1 MSITA
6 TKSAF
11 LTDAGLADL
20 LHVSVRTVQRRT
32 KDPGFP
38 QPLQLGRC
46 RRWDR
51 ADVLAYLHRRAAV
64 TRVNPSEAAEVVD
77 RPHQVIPF

>member
-1 MSITA
+1 MSITT

-20 LHVSVRTVQRRT
+20 LHVSVRTVQRRI
-32 KDPGFP
+32 KDAGFP

-51 ADVLAYLHRRAAV
+51 GDVLAYLRSRKA
-64 TRVNPSEAAEVVD
+64 TTKISPSEVEGSE
-77 RPHQVIPF
+77 

>member
-1 MSITA
+1 MNTTA
-6 TKSAF
+6 TKSDF

-20 LHVSVRTVQRRT
+20 LHVSVRTLQRWV

-38 QPLQLGRC
+38 KPLQLGRC

-51 ADVLAYLHRRAAV
+51 DDVLAYLHRRKTT
-64 TRVNPSEAAEVVD
+64 TRANPGEVVGT
-77 RPHQVIPF
+77 